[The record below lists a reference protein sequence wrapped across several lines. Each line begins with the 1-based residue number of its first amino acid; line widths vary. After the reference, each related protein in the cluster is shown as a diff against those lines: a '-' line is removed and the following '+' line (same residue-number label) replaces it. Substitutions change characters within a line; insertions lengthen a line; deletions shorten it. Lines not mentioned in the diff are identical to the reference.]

1 MPKDKNIFE
10 TAASQLGKKSV
21 KDTNIPAP
29 TPSASAKTP
38 PEPNRETTEMLAK
51 IAKMKQDLQSKVQY
65 IESKCEE
72 KGQLNIKRKLSP
84 TELNAIEK
92 SKELLESKVWKSVGL
107 PQTLSLPVNTSNSAQ
122 TETETVQKGPTN
134 RKGKTLGARKKWL
147 PIR

>member
-10 TAASQLGKKSV
+10 TAASQLGKKSI
-21 KDTNIPAP
+21 KNTNIPAP

-38 PEPNRETTEMLAK
+38 PQPNQETTEMLAK
-51 IAKMKQDLQSKVQY
+51 IAEMKQDLQSKVQY

-72 KGQLNIKRKLSP
+72 KGQLDIKRKLSP

-107 PQTLSLPVNTSNSAQ
+107 PQTLSLPVNTANSAQ
-122 TETETVQKGPTN
+122 TETVQKGPTN